1 MLIVE
6 AVFKIKIKRYVLQP
20 LEIHTLCI
28 KQKKHPLGVLFD
40 VFDKPIGLV
49 KKCSEIRVGLMTAYS
64 ISYPNSLYR

>member
-6 AVFKIKIKRYVLQP
+6 AVFKIKIKRYV

-49 KKCSEIRVGLMTAYS
+49 KKCSEIRVGLMTA
-64 ISYPNSLYR
+64 